1 MKYNIYCK
9 FTHKLLAV
17 YTNKA
22 TLEKLDLNRCY
33 YVEVHPA
40 KKEKNKELPKSESNR
55 HSNDNHA
62 SNNDSMN
69 ILNPISPIT
78 NQQIVISI
86 AMLDAILIMAQ
97 ANIVA
102 THVAQAIP
110 ALAVA
115 HHVINKI

>member
-69 ILNPISPIT
+69 ILNPISPIYQSANS
-78 NQQIVISI
+78 NQHSHTGCNSYYGSSQYSS
-86 AMLDAILIMAQ
+86 DSCGSSDSSSSCSSSCD
-97 ANIVA
+97 
-102 THVAQAIP
+102 
-110 ALAVA
+110 
-115 HHVINKI
+115 